1 MYGHK
6 YELEYLCS
14 FNTGL
19 TPPEIIGL
27 VAEGYQRITAYHTGG
42 QVSGPKLR
50 GRSLAVGGDWG
61 ILRTDGVFVIDA
73 RITIQTDDAALLYV
87 SYGGLI
93 DAGPEGYQM
102 FLAGRFPPVLP
113 VRTTPRFQTASPAYQ
128 WATRVVCV
136 GICELDL
143 NVPEVRYDIYAVS

>member
-27 VAEGYQRITAYHTGG
+27 VAEGHRITAYHTGG
-42 QVSGPKLR
+42 QVSGPRLR
-50 GRSLAVGGDWG
+50 GKVLPVGGDWAT
-61 ILRTDGVFVIDA
+61 LRTDGLVVVDV
-73 RITIQTDDAALLYV
+73 RTTIQTDDEALLYI

-102 FLAGRFPPVLP
+102 FLAGTFPPVLP
-113 VRTTPRFQTASPAYQ
+113 IRTTPRFQTASPAYQ
-128 WATRVVCV
+128 WANRVVCV
-136 GICELDL
+136 GIGELDL